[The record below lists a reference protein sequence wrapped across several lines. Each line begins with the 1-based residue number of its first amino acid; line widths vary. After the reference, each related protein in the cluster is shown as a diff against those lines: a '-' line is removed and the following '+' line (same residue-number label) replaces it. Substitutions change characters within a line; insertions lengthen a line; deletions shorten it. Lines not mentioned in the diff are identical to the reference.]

1 MKKKNPIKEIA
12 RYCAAN
18 IEDYELRV
26 QVALGLIDRMRCPLS
41 QADPSL
47 YDQMEQY
54 ASEWAEE
61 NGYSVDFIEGIDV
74 EEILWAE

>member
-26 QVALGLIDRMRCPLS
+26 QVAIGLIDRMRCPLS

-47 YDQMEQY
+47 CDSMQSCAE
-54 ASEWAEE
+54 EWAEE
-61 NGYSVDFIEGIDV
+61 NDV
-74 EEILWAE
+74 ELDEDFDVEDVLWVE

>member
-1 MKKKNPIKEIA
+1 MKKNPMKEIA
-12 RYCAAN
+12 AYCAAN

-61 NGYSVDFIEGIDV
+61 NDV
-74 EEILWAE
+74 ELDEDFDVEDILWAE